1 MRPYPYPSLL
11 STNQIIYFEATYLL
25 WPQNAAKMF
34 QSFSSILDQTI
45 LYKEQM
51 NKWGS
56 GFSIEDD
63 KRSNIRG

>member
-1 MRPYPYPSLL
+1 
-11 STNQIIYFEATYLL
+11 
-25 WPQNAAKMF
+25 MF

-45 LYKEQM
+45 SYKEQM

-63 KRSNIRG
+63 KRSNKRGEVSKETGAASVEEVR